1 MATIEQFKQIRA
13 SVSPEVQTELYGLLV
28 QDLDAAVQRMIEI
41 GNENE
46 VSFTADEISSY
57 LQEMDAEDEFD
68 DIELDEATLAA
79 VSGGFVNECMK
90 STGGGASSREN
101 ASQAKSAAITAKLDA
116 EHDVVMAQRRV
127 KAAQDALSAGIAAA
141 QKRINEGSGDNFM

>member
-1 MATIEQFKQIRA
+1 MATLEQFVQLRA
-13 SVSPEVQTELYGLLV
+13 SVSPQVQTELHGLLV
-28 QDLDAAVQRMIEI
+28 RDSDAVQRMIEI

-79 VSGGFVNECMK
+79 VSGGKYQNGEC
-90 STGGGASSREN
+90 
-101 ASQAKSAAITAKLDA
+101 
-116 EHDVVMAQRRV
+116 
-127 KAAQDALSAGIAAA
+127 
-141 QKRINEGSGDNFM
+141 GSMFGE